1 MRWTLTA
8 AAAPQHVI
16 GVSCGHC
23 PGLLVLGLTRQA
35 PGCAA
40 LPGRAGPNGRLRYR
54 LEARPKS
61 PILRLST
68 PRRRRHRDTSPVRRR
83 GRALQPGHARG
94 HRSLNTSGLL
104 LVSTLRFPWT
114 PPLHPPS
121 APPLSVPMGGR
132 PSSSPPP
139 RRLQPMQERL
149 HAYVLQVELDVRLD
163 PEGAH
168 RRPEHARFRQA
179 HVHSRGGWNPFSA
192 ATPCTGGALALHI
205 PMHERSRPCVWQ
217 ARQRRRGAP
226 LERPRG

>member
-1 MRWTLTA
+1 MAPTGSCLRPSSISSKSGSMRWTLTA

-40 LPGRAGPNGRLRYR
+40 LPGRAGPNGRLRCR

-114 PPLHPPS
+114 PPLHPPLCT
-121 APPLSVPMGGR
+121 PPLGPHGLEAELFASTQKAAV
-132 PSSSPPP
+132 
-139 RRLQPMQERL
+139 
-149 HAYVLQVELDVRLD
+149 HAGE
-163 PEGAH
+163 
-168 RRPEHARFRQA
+168 
-179 HVHSRGGWNPFSA
+179 A
-192 ATPCTGGALALHI
+192 ATA
-205 PMHERSRPCVWQ
+205 SVCV
-217 ARQRRRGAP
+217 AG
-226 LERPRG
+226 